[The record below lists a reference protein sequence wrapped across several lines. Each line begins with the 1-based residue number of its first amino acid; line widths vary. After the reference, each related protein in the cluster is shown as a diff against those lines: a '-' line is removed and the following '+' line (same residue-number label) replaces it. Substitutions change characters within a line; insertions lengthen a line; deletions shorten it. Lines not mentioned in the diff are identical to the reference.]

1 MEIKDISYL
10 EKGELDL
17 ETPKI
22 SENTSMED
30 LSNLGREKILAL
42 KNSINEINSL
52 IDERKKLSLQFFED
66 AEKIKSELNKF
77 IQENDRIPLADQRE
91 ILSEKNDLRHKKIE
105 VAESQLK
112 ERIDCWKDLSHLKKE
127 RREYERDLQE
137 RESRLDLLNDFLKED
152 N

>member
-10 EKGELDL
+10 KKDELGS
-17 ETPKI
+17 EIPKI
-22 SENTSMED
+22 SENNSMED

-42 KNSINEINSL
+42 KNSINEINNL
-52 IDERKKLSLQFFED
+52 IDERKKLSSQFFED
-66 AEKIKSELNKF
+66 AEKIKSELNRF

-112 ERIDCWKDLSHLKKE
+112 ERIDCWKDISNLKKE

-137 RESRLDLLNDFLKED
+137 RESRLNLLNDFLKED

>member
-10 EKGELDL
+10 KKDELGS
-17 ETPKI
+17 EIPKI

-42 KNSINEINSL
+42 KNSINEINNL
-52 IDERKKLSLQFFED
+52 IDERKKLSFQFFED
-66 AEKIKSELNKF
+66 AEKIKSELNRF

-112 ERIDCWKDLSHLKKE
+112 ERIDCWKDISNLKKE

-137 RESRLDLLNDFLKED
+137 RESRLNLLNDFLKED